1 MNPISRLA
9 SVVLVIATTFVAPA
23 SAQQAPAPHR
33 QVVSAN
39 PFGLLFGLFNAEFE
53 RSVSPSATAGAGGSV
68 YANESDDYVNADVFY
83 RYYPSGRPLDG
94 WAFGVKAGVTNVDS
108 EVLFGA
114 GFDVNWSRLMGKD
127 DRVYMGWG
135 FGLKRLVGSDEYTQF
150 IPTIRIVNIGIA
162 F

>member
-1 MNPISRLA
+1 MNPMWRLA
-9 SVVLVIATTFVAPA
+9 PIVLAIVTTLAAPA
-23 SAQQAPAPHR
+23 SAQPAPAGHR
-33 QVVSAN
+33 QVLSAN
-39 PFGLLFGLFNAEFE
+39 PFGLLFGLFNAEIE

-83 RYYPSGRPLDG
+83 RYYPSGRPFDG
-94 WAFGVKAGVTNVDS
+94 WAFGMKAGVTNVDS
-108 EVLFGA
+108 RPFFGA

-135 FGLKRLVGSDEYTQF
+135 FGLKRLVAADEYNQF
-150 IPTIRIVNIGIA
+150 VPTIRIVNIGIA